1 MTTQHSENSTLKRNM
16 RKALLNLGLRHSG
29 DMLDLIEEFQNMLQD
44 EPIIVPSQ
52 AFISPRLLEQLL
64 KPKT

>member
-1 MTTQHSENSTLKRNM
+1 M
-16 RKALLNLGLRHSG
+16 RKVLLNLGLRHSG
-29 DMLDLIEEFQNMLQD
+29 DMLDLIEEFQNMLQE
-44 EPIIVPSQ
+44 EPIRVPSQ

>member
-1 MTTQHSENSTLKRNM
+1 M
-16 RKALLNLGLRHSG
+16 RKVLLNLGLRHSG

-44 EPIIVPSQ
+44 EPIRVPSQ
-52 AFISPRLLEQLL
+52 AFINPRLFEQLL

>member
-1 MTTQHSENSTLKRNM
+1 M

-29 DMLDLIEEFQNMLQD
+29 DMLDLIEEFHNLLQD
-44 EPIIVPSQ
+44 EPIRVPSQ
-52 AFISPRLLEQLL
+52 AFINPRLFEQLL